1 MMRSF
6 PCGARDRVA
15 RTWVRIPLGVLKT
28 EFKRTLFYFLKSFQ
42 IPFFSL
48 KVAVVV
54 FFYNE
59 NFSLNLS
66 PSAEFIYFI

>member
-1 MMRSF
+1 MGFSF
-6 PCGARDRVA
+6 PEHGFESR
-15 RTWVRIPLGVLKT
+15 WGVLKT